1 MKHGTLKL
9 TSLMR
14 DMVVDIPDNGE
25 NKLNAANS
33 FGGIQM
39 LYKTIAQNFNVELD
53 GYVEVG
59 FTAFEK
65 IVNSVGGINLELTE
79 SEANYL
85 NTTNYIS
92 KKKYR
97 NVKVGKQKLNGNQAL
112 GYCRIRKGGVTTIT
126 GLRDDYGRTWRQRT
140 VIKAVFDKV
149 KNHN

>member
-1 MKHGTLKL
+1 
-9 TSLMR
+9 
-14 DMVVDIPDNGE
+14 
-25 NKLNAANS
+25 
-33 FGGIQM
+33 M

-92 KKKYR
+92 KKKR
-97 NVKVGKQKLNGNQAL
+97 ITHFLLN
-112 GYCRIRKGGVTTIT
+112 TIIT
-126 GLRDDYGRTWRQRT
+126 
-140 VIKAVFDKV
+140 II
-149 KNHN
+149 